1 MLFNSFEFL
10 IFFPIVT
17 LVYFLLPGRLQWI
30 WLLAMSYF
38 FYMNWHAEYALLMAA
53 CTIVTYACSLVITAL
68 EEKKHKKIAM
78 LMGIVFNI
86 GLLGYFKYTGF
97 FLDVIQRTCDLLS
110 IPVTTP
116 RVSILLPVGISFYIF
131 QALSY
136 VIDVYKGRVKAE
148 RNLFKYAL
156 FVSFFPQLVAG
167 PIERSSRLLRQVTA
181 EHRFDWERARQG
193 LLIMLLGF
201 FEKVVIADRAC
212 MYVDAIYGG
221 WIDASGAQIA
231 LATFVFAVQDL
242 CDFAGYS
249 HIAIGAAKVL
259 GVELMTNFRQPYFAH
274 SVQNFWARWHISL
287 STWFRDY
294 IYFPLGAGRGGKL
307 KQARNLMIVYTVS
320 GLWHGAAL
328 KYVAWGMLNG
338 ALQVVEGL
346 LPQPKHKPRFPR
358 LDLLLHI
365 LWTDFLILITMLI
378 FRAGSLSSALGMLV
392 RIPTAWNA
400 PGIESGFSAMQAL
413 CTGVCFAILFV
424 IELIH
429 EKRRSLTE
437 LTDRLPAAA
446 RGLLYLLAV
455 LAIIVFGVWGPGY
468 AAQAFI
474 YFQF

>member
-17 LVYFLLPGRLQWI
+17 LVYFALPKKAQWV

-38 FYMNWHAEYALLMAA
+38 FYMNWHAEYALLMAS
-53 CTIVTYACSLVITAL
+53 CTVVTHACSLIITDL
-68 EEKKHKKIAM
+68 KEKKHKKIAM
-78 LMGIVFNI
+78 WAGIVFNI

-97 FLDVIQRTCDLLS
+97 FLEVVQRVCDVLHL
-110 IPVTTP
+110 PVTTP
-116 RVSILLPVGISFYIF
+116 KVSILLPVGISFYIF

-136 VIDVYKGRVKAE
+136 MIDVYKGRVKAE

-167 PIERSSRLLRQVTA
+167 PIERSSRLLKQVTA
-181 EHRFDWERARQG
+181 EHRFDWERARTG
-193 LLIMLLGF
+193 LLIMMLGF

-212 MYVDAIYGG
+212 MYVDAIYGN
-221 WIDASGAQIA
+221 WIEASGAQIA
-231 LATFVFAVQDL
+231 LAALVFSVQDL

-249 HIAIGAAKVL
+249 HIAIGAARIM
-259 GVELMTNFRQPYFAH
+259 GIDLMTNFRQPYFAH

-307 KQARNLMIVYTVS
+307 KMARNLMIVYSVS

-328 KYVAWGMLNG
+328 KFIAWGMLNG
-338 ALQVVEGL
+338 ALQVIENL
-346 LPQPKHKPRFPR
+346 IPRKDKKPRFPK

-365 LWTDFLILITMLI
+365 LWTDFLILITMHI
-378 FRAGSLSSALGMLV
+378 FRASSLSAALGMMGRVLTDW
-392 RIPTAWNA
+392 RA
-400 PGIESGFSAMQAL
+400 PLLETGFSSMQAL
-413 CTGVCFAILFV
+413 CTGVCFAILFA
-424 IELIH
+424 IEFIH
-429 EKRRSLTE
+429 EKRKTLTE
-437 LTDRLPAAA
+437 MTDRLPVSV
-446 RGLLYLLAV
+446 RGLLYLAAV
-455 LAIIVFGVWGPGY
+455 MAIVIFGVWGPGY
-468 AAQAFI
+468 TAQAFI

>member
-17 LVYFLLPGRLQWI
+17 LIYFLLPGKRQWI

-38 FYMNWHAEYALLMAA
+38 FYMNWHAEYALLMAT
-53 CTIVTYACSLVITAL
+53 CTAVTYACSLLITAFPQKRRRQAAL
-68 EEKKHKKIAM
+68 W
-78 LMGIVFNI
+78 GGVVFNI
-86 GLLGYFKYTGF
+86 GLLAYFKYTGF
-97 FLDVIQRTCDLLS
+97 FLDVVQRVCDALGLA
-110 IPVTTP
+110 VTTP
-116 RVSILLPVGISFYIF
+116 KVSILLPVGISFYIF

-136 VIDVYKGRVKAE
+136 MIDVYKGRVKAE

-167 PIERSSRLLRQVTA
+167 PIERSNRLLKQVTA
-181 EHRFDWERARQG
+181 EHRFDWERTLKG

-221 WIDASGAQIA
+221 WANASGAQIA

-346 LPQPKHKPRFPR
+346 LPQPKRKPRFPKAN
-358 LDLLLHI
+358 LLLHI

-392 RIPTAWNA
+392 RIPTAWAA
-400 PGIESGFSAMQAL
+400 PAMDSGFSPMQAL
-413 CTGVCFAILFV
+413 CTGVCFVILFV

-429 EKRRSLTE
+429 EKRKSLTE
-437 LTDRLPAAA
+437 ITDRLPVAA
-446 RGLLYLLAV
+446 RGALYLLAV
-455 LAIIVFGVWGPGY
+455 LAVIVFGVWGPGY

>member
-17 LVYFLLPGRLQWI
+17 LVYFLLPGRIQWI
-30 WLLAMSYF
+30 WLLVMSYF

-53 CTIVTYACSLVITAL
+53 CTVVTYACGRVIAAMP
-68 EEKKHKKIAM
+68 EKKHKKIAM
-78 LMGIVFNI
+78 FAGIVFNI

-97 FLDVIQRTCDLLS
+97 FLDVVQRACDLLS

-148 RNLFKYAL
+148 RNLLKYAL

-221 WIDASGAQIA
+221 WADASGAQIA

-338 ALQVVEGL
+338 ALQVIEGL
-346 LPQPKHKPRFPR
+346 LPQPARKPRFPK

-365 LWTDFLILITMLI
+365 LFTDCLILITMLV
-378 FRAGSLSSALGMLV
+378 FRAGSLSSALGMLA
-392 RIPTAWNA
+392 RIPMAWGA

-413 CTGVCFAILFV
+413 CTGVCFLILFA

-446 RGLLYLLAV
+446 RGRLDMLAV

>member
-10 IFFPIVT
+10 IFFPAVT
-17 LVYFLLPGRLQWI
+17 AVYFLLPGRIQWI
-30 WLLAMSYF
+30 WLLVMSYF

-53 CTIVTYACSLVITAL
+53 CTVVTYGCGLAITAL
-68 EEKKHKKIAM
+68 HEKKHKKLAMIA
-78 LMGIVFNI
+78 GIVFNI

-97 FLDVIQRTCDLLS
+97 FLDVIQRACDLLS

-181 EHRFDWERARQG
+181 EHRFDWERTRQG

-221 WIDASGAQIA
+221 WAGASGAQIA

-307 KQARNLMIVYTVS
+307 KQARKLMIVYTVS

-346 LPQPKHKPRFPR
+346 LPQPRRKPRFPK

-378 FRAGSLSSALGMLV
+378 FRAGSLSSALGMLL

-400 PGIESGFSAMQAL
+400 PGIESGFSGMQAL
-413 CTGVCFAILFV
+413 CTGVCFVILFV

-429 EKRRSLTE
+429 EKRKSLTE

-455 LAIIVFGVWGPGY
+455 LAVIVFGVWGPGY

>member
-17 LVYFLLPGRLQWI
+17 LVYFLLPAKVKWV
-30 WLLAMSYF
+30 WLLIMSYF

-53 CTIVTYACSLVITAL
+53 CTLVTFIASRLIVGT
-68 EEKKHKKIAM
+68 EDKKKRKM
-78 LMGIVFNI
+78 VLTGGIVFNI
-86 GLLGYFKYTGF
+86 GMLAYFKYTGF
-97 FLDVIQRTCDLLS
+97 LLDVIERVCGVAGL
-110 IPVTTP
+110 PVQMP
-116 RVSILLPVGISFYIF
+116 KVSILLPVGISFYIF

-136 VIDVYKGRVKAE
+136 MIDVYKGRVKPE
-148 RNLFKYAL
+148 KNLFKYAL

-167 PIERSSRLLRQVTA
+167 PIERSGRLLKQVSA
-181 EHRFDWERARQG
+181 PHSFDWKRCREG

-212 MYVDAIYGG
+212 MYVDAVYGN
-221 WIDASGAQIA
+221 WVNASGAQLA
-231 LATFVFAVQDL
+231 LATVVFAVQDL

-249 HIAIGAAKVL
+249 YIAIGAAKIL
-259 GVELMTNFRQPYFAH
+259 GIDLMTNFRQPYFAH

-294 IYFPLGAGRGGKL
+294 IYFPMGAGRGGAL
-307 KQARNLMIVYTVS
+307 KRSFNIMTVYTIS

-338 ALQVVEGL
+338 AIQVVEGL
-346 LPQPKHKPRFPR
+346 IPPKQNKPKYPK

-378 FRAGSLSSALGMLV
+378 FRAGSLSAALGMLV
-392 RIPTAWNA
+392 RIPTKWGA
-400 PGIESGFSAMQAL
+400 PWLASGFSAMQ
-413 CTGVCFAILFV
+413 GVCLLICSLVLFA

-429 EKRRSLTE
+429 EKRKTLTE
-437 LTDRLPAAA
+437 MTDKLPAIV
-446 RGLLYLLAV
+446 RGALYLAAV
-455 LAIIVFGVWGPGY
+455 MAVVIFGVWGPGY
-468 AAQAFI
+468 SAQAFI

>member
-17 LVYFLLPGRLQWI
+17 LIYFVLPRRGRWI
-30 WLLAMSYF
+30 WLLVTSYF

-53 CTIVTYACSLVITAL
+53 CTVVTYGCARLIDAVSDARRRKGVLIG
-68 EEKKHKKIAM
+68 
-78 LMGIVFNI
+78 GIVFNI
-86 GLLGYFKYTGF
+86 GLLAYFKYTGF
-97 FLDVIQRTCDLLS
+97 LLDLIGRGCALLGLEL
-110 IPVTTP
+110 TMP

-136 VIDVYKGRVKAE
+136 MIDVYKGRVKPE
-148 RNLFKYAL
+148 KNLFKYAL

-167 PIERSSRLLRQVTA
+167 PIERSGRLLKQVTA
-181 EHRFDWERARQG
+181 PHDFDWRRCRGG
-193 LLIMLLGF
+193 LLIMLLGY

-221 WIDASGAQIA
+221 WATASGAQIA
-231 LATFVFAVQDL
+231 LATVVFAVQDL

-249 HIAIGAAKVL
+249 YIAIGAAKIL

-328 KYVAWGMLNG
+328 KYIAWGMLNG

-346 LPQPKHKPRFPR
+346 LPPPKHKPRFPKV
-358 LDLLLHI
+358 DLLLHI
-365 LWTDFLILITMLI
+365 LLTDFLILITMLI
-378 FRAGSLSSALGMLV
+378 FRAGSLSSALGMLL
-392 RIPTAWNA
+392 RIPTAWGA

-413 CTGVCFAILFV
+413 CTGMCFLILFV

-429 EKRRSLTE
+429 EKRRTLTE

>member
-10 IFFPIVT
+10 IFFPVVT
-17 LVYFLLPGRLQWI
+17 LVYFLIPDRVKWV
-30 WLLAMSYF
+30 WLLITSYF

-53 CTIVTYACSLVITAL
+53 CTVVTYTCSRLI
-68 EEKKHKKIAM
+68 ERFEDKRRRKIAM
-78 LMGIVFNI
+78 WSGVVLNI
-86 GLLGYFKYTGF
+86 GLLAYFKYTGF
-97 FLDVIQRTCDLLS
+97 LLEVIQRACDLLR

-116 RVSILLPVGISFYIF
+116 KVSILLPVGISFYIF

-136 VIDVYKGRVKAE
+136 TIDVYKGRVKPE
-148 RNLFKYAL
+148 KNLFKYAL

-167 PIERSSRLLRQVTA
+167 PIERSGRLLKQVSA
-181 EHRFDWERARQG
+181 PHRFDWERCRQG

-212 MYVDAIYGG
+212 MYVDMIYGN
-221 WIDASGAQIA
+221 WINASGAQLA

-249 HIAIGAAKVL
+249 YIAIGAAKIL
-259 GVELMTNFRQPYFAH
+259 GVDLMTNFRQPYFAH

-307 KQARNLMIVYTVS
+307 KAARNLMIVYTVS

-338 ALQVVEGL
+338 ALQVIEGL
-346 LPQPKHKPRFPR
+346 MPQKKGKPRFPK
-358 LDLLLHI
+358 LDLLIHI
-365 LWTDFLILITMLI
+365 LWTDFLILITMLV

-392 RIPTAWNA
+392 RIPTAWGA
-400 PGIESGFSAMQAL
+400 AGIDSGFSAMQAL
-413 CTGVCFAILFV
+413 CLGVCFVILFA

-429 EKRRSLTE
+429 EKRKTLTQI
-437 LTDRLPAAA
+437 TDRLPGAA
-446 RGLLYLLAV
+446 RFALYLAAV
-455 LAIIVFGVWGPGY
+455 MAVIIFGVWGPGY
-468 AAQAFI
+468 SAQAFI

>member
-17 LVYFLLPGRLQWI
+17 LVYFLLPGRIQWI
-30 WLLAMSYF
+30 WLLVMSYF

-53 CTIVTYACSLVITAL
+53 CTVVTYACGRVIAAMP
-68 EEKKHKKIAM
+68 EKKHKKIAM
-78 LMGIVFNI
+78 YTGIVFNI

-97 FLDVIQRTCDLLS
+97 FLDVVQRACDLLS

-148 RNLFKYAL
+148 RNLLKYAL

-221 WIDASGAQIA
+221 WADASGAQIA
-231 LATFVFAVQDL
+231 LATFVFAVPDL

-338 ALQVVEGL
+338 ALQVIEGL
-346 LPQPKHKPRFPR
+346 LPQPARKPRFPK

-365 LWTDFLILITMLI
+365 LFTDFLILITMLV

-392 RIPTAWNA
+392 RIPTAWGA

-413 CTGVCFAILFV
+413 CTGVCFLILFA

>member
-17 LVYFLLPGRLQWI
+17 LIYFVLPRRGRWI
-30 WLLAMSYF
+30 WLLVTSYF

-53 CTIVTYACSLVITAL
+53 CTVVTYGCARLIDAVGDARRRKGVLIG
-68 EEKKHKKIAM
+68 
-78 LMGIVFNI
+78 GIVFNI
-86 GLLGYFKYTGF
+86 GLLAYFKYTGF
-97 FLDVIQRTCDLLS
+97 LLDLIGRGCALLGLEL
-110 IPVTTP
+110 TMP

-136 VIDVYKGRVKAE
+136 MIDVYKGRVKPE
-148 RNLFKYAL
+148 KNLFKYAL

-167 PIERSSRLLRQVTA
+167 PIERSGRLLKQVTA
-181 EHRFDWERARQG
+181 PHDFDWKRCRDG
-193 LLIMLLGF
+193 LLIMLLGY

-221 WIDASGAQIA
+221 WATASGAQIA
-231 LATFVFAVQDL
+231 LATVVFAVQDL

-249 HIAIGAAKVL
+249 YIAIGAAKIL

-294 IYFPLGAGRGGKL
+294 IYFPLGAGRGSQL
-307 KQARNLMIVYTVS
+307 KKAFNLMTVYTVS

-328 KYVAWGMLNG
+328 KYVVWGMLNG
-338 ALQVVEGL
+338 ALQVIEGL
-346 LPQPKHKPRFPR
+346 MPPARRKPRCPR
-358 LDLLLHI
+358 LHLLGQI

-378 FRAGSLSSALGMLV
+378 FRAGSLTTAVRMLV
-392 RIPTAWNA
+392 RIPTQWSAAWMQ
-400 PGIESGFSAMQAL
+400 SGFSGMQAL
-413 CTGVCFAILFV
+413 CLGVCFAVLFA

-429 EKRRSLTE
+429 EKRRTLTE
-437 LTDRLPAAA
+437 LTDRLPGPV
-446 RGLLYLLAV
+446 RGALYLAAV
-455 LAIIVFGVWGPGY
+455 MAIVIFGVWGPGY
-468 AAQAFI
+468 SAQAFI

>member
-10 IFFPIVT
+10 IFFPVVT
-17 LVYFLLPGRLQWI
+17 LVYFLLPGKIQWI
-30 WLLAMSYF
+30 WLLVMSYF

-53 CTIVTYACSLVITAL
+53 CTVVTYACGRIITAL
-68 EEKKHKKIAM
+68 PEKKYKKLAM
-78 LMGIVFNI
+78 LAGIVFNI

-97 FLDVIQRTCDLLS
+97 FLDVVQRVCDAFS

-221 WIDASGAQIA
+221 WVDASGAQIA

-346 LPQPKHKPRFPR
+346 LPPPKHKPRFPK

-378 FRAGSLSSALGMLV
+378 FRAGSLSSALGMLL
-392 RIPTAWNA
+392 RIPTAWGA

-413 CTGVCFAILFV
+413 CTGVCFVILFV

-429 EKRRSLTE
+429 EKRRTLTE
-437 LTDRLPAAA
+437 LTDRLPAAL

>member
-17 LVYFLLPGRLQWI
+17 AIYFALPKKAQWI
-30 WLLAMSYF
+30 WLLVMSYF

-53 CTIVTYACSLVITAL
+53 CTIVTHACSLIITDL
-68 EEKKHKKIAM
+68 KEKKHKKIAM
-78 LMGIVFNI
+78 WGGIVFNI
-86 GLLGYFKYTGF
+86 GLLAYFKYTGF
-97 FLDVIQRTCDLLS
+97 LLDVIQRVCDLVGL
-110 IPVTTP
+110 PVTTP
-116 RVSILLPVGISFYIF
+116 KVSILLPVGISFYIF

-136 VIDVYKGRVKAE
+136 MIDVYKGRVKAE

-167 PIERSSRLLRQVTA
+167 PIERSSRLLKQVTA
-181 EHRFDWERARQG
+181 EHRFDWERTRQG
-193 LLIMLLGF
+193 LLIMMLGF

-231 LATFVFAVQDL
+231 LATVVFAVQDL

-249 HIAIGAAKVL
+249 HIAIGAAKIL
-259 GVELMTNFRQPYFAH
+259 GIELMTNFRQPYFAH

-307 KQARNLMIVYTVS
+307 KAARNLMIVYTVS

-338 ALQVVEGL
+338 ALQVIEGWM
-346 LPQPKHKPRFPR
+346 PQPKNKPKYPK
-358 LDLLLHI
+358 LDLLAHI
-365 LWTDFLILITMLI
+365 LWTDFLILITMLV
-378 FRAGSLSSALGMLV
+378 FRAGSLSSALGMLW
-392 RIPTAWNA
+392 RIPTAWGSA
-400 PGIESGFSAMQAL
+400 GIDSGFGAMQAL
-413 CTGVCFAILFV
+413 CTGICFVILFA

-429 EKRRSLTE
+429 EKRKTLTAI
-437 LTDRLPAAA
+437 TDRLPVFA
-446 RGLLYLLAV
+446 RGALYLLGV

-468 AAQAFI
+468 TAQAFI

>member
-17 LVYFLLPGRLQWI
+17 LVYFLLPGRIQWI
-30 WLLAMSYF
+30 WLLVMSYF

-53 CTIVTYACSLVITAL
+53 CTVVTYACGRVIAAMP
-68 EEKKHKKIAM
+68 EKKHKKIAM
-78 LMGIVFNI
+78 YTGIVFNI

-97 FLDVIQRTCDLLS
+97 FLDVVQRACDLLS

-148 RNLFKYAL
+148 RNLLKYAL

-221 WIDASGAQIA
+221 WADASGAQIA
-231 LATFVFAVQDL
+231 LATFVFAVPDL

-338 ALQVVEGL
+338 ALQVIEGL
-346 LPQPKHKPRFPR
+346 LPQPARKPRFPK

-365 LWTDFLILITMLI
+365 LFTDFLILITMLV

-392 RIPTAWNA
+392 RIPTAWGA

-413 CTGVCFAILFV
+413 CTGVCFLILFA

-455 LAIIVFGVWGPGY
+455 LAVIVFGVWGPGY

>member
-10 IFFPIVT
+10 IFFPVVT
-17 LVYFLLPGRLQWI
+17 AVYFLLPGRIQWI

-53 CTIVTYACSLVITAL
+53 CTVVTYACGRIITAL
-68 EEKKHKKIAM
+68 PEKKHKKRAM
-78 LMGIVFNI
+78 LAGIVFNI

-97 FLDVIQRTCDLLS
+97 FLDVIQRACDLLS

-116 RVSILLPVGISFYIF
+116 KVSILLPVGISFYIF

-181 EHRFDWERARQG
+181 EHRFDWERTRQG

-221 WIDASGAQIA
+221 WADASGAQIA

-346 LPQPKHKPRFPR
+346 LPQPRHKPRFPK

-378 FRAGSLSSALGMLV
+378 FRAGSLSSALGMLL

-400 PGIESGFSAMQAL
+400 PGIESGFSAMQTL
-413 CTGVCFAILFV
+413 CTSVCFVILFV

-429 EKRRSLTE
+429 EKRKSLTE

-455 LAIIVFGVWGPGY
+455 LAVIVFGVWGPGY

>member
-10 IFFPIVT
+10 IFFPVVT
-17 LVYFLLPGRLQWI
+17 LVYFLIPDRVKWI
-30 WLLAMSYF
+30 WLLVTSYF

-53 CTIVTYACSLVITAL
+53 CTIVTFVSSRLIVRYDDP
-68 EEKKHKKIAM
+68 KKKKLAMIAS
-78 LMGIVFNI
+78 IVLNI
-86 GLLGYFKYTGF
+86 GLLAYFKYTGF
-97 FLDVIQRTCDLLS
+97 LLEVIQRVCDAVG

-116 RVSILLPVGISFYIF
+116 KVSILLPVGISFYIF

-136 VIDVYKGRVKAE
+136 TIDVYKGRVKAE
-148 RNLFKYAL
+148 TNLFKYAL

-167 PIERSSRLLRQVTA
+167 PIERSGRLLKQVSA
-181 EHRFDWERARQG
+181 PHRFDAERCRQG
-193 LLIMLLGF
+193 LLIMMLGF

-212 MYVDAIYGG
+212 MYVDMIYGN
-221 WIDASGAQIA
+221 WIDASGAQLA

-249 HIAIGAAKVL
+249 YIAIGAAKIL
-259 GVELMTNFRQPYFAH
+259 GIDLMTNFRQPYFAH

-307 KQARNLMIVYTVS
+307 KQARNFMIVYTVS

-338 ALQVVEGL
+338 ALQVIEGL
-346 LPQPKHKPRFPR
+346 LPNPKNKPRFPK
-358 LDLLLHI
+358 LDLLVHI

-378 FRAGSLSSALGMLV
+378 FRAGSLSSAMGMLI
-392 RIPTAWNA
+392 RIPTCWNSA
-400 PGIESGFSAMQAL
+400 GIESGFSAMQAL
-413 CTGVCFAILFV
+413 CLGVCFVILFA

-429 EKRRSLTE
+429 EKRRTLTQ
-437 LTDRLPAAA
+437 LTDRLPGAA
-446 RGLLYLLAV
+446 RFVLYLLGV
-455 LAIIVFGVWGPGY
+455 MAIVIFGVWGPGY
-468 AAQAFI
+468 SAQAFI

>member
-1 MLFNSFEFL
+1 MLFNSFAFL
-10 IFFPIVT
+10 IFFPTVT
-17 LVYFLLPGRLQWI
+17 LIYFLLPARIQWV
-30 WLLAMSYF
+30 WLLVMSYV

-53 CTIVTYACSLVITAL
+53 CTIITHACSLLITGAKTTRGRRAAMWSGIAL
-68 EEKKHKKIAM
+68 
-78 LMGIVFNI
+78 NI
-86 GLLGYFKYTGF
+86 GMLAYFKYTGF
-97 FLDVIQRTCDLLS
+97 LLDTIQRVCDW
-110 IPVTTP
+110 IGIEAAMPK
-116 RVSILLPVGISFYIF
+116 VSILLPVGISFYVF

-136 VIDVYKGRVKAE
+136 MIDVYKGRVKAE

-167 PIERSSRLLRQVTA
+167 PIERSSRLLKQVTQ
-181 EHRFDWERARQG
+181 EHRFDWERTRQG

-212 MYVDAIYGG
+212 MYVDAIYGS
-221 WIDASGAQIA
+221 WIDASGAQLA

-249 HIAIGAAKVL
+249 HIAIGTAKIL

-294 IYFPLGAGRGGKL
+294 IYFPLGAGRGGKF

-338 ALQVVEGL
+338 VFQVIEGL

-365 LWTDFLILITMLI
+365 LWTDFLILITMLV
-378 FRAGSLSSALGMLV
+378 FRAGSLSSALGMLA
-392 RIPTAWNA
+392 RIATAWNA
-400 PGIESGFSAMQAL
+400 PGIESGFSGVQAL
-413 CTGVCFAILFV
+413 CTGVCFAILFL

-429 EKRRSLTE
+429 EKRRTLTE
-437 LTDRLPAAA
+437 ITDRLPVFA
-446 RGLLYLLAV
+446 RGTLYLLGV
-455 LAIIVFGVWGPGY
+455 LAVIVFGVWGPGY
-468 AAQAFI
+468 TAQAFI

>member
-17 LVYFLLPGRLQWI
+17 LVYFLLPGRIQWI
-30 WLLAMSYF
+30 WLLVMSYF

-53 CTIVTYACSLVITAL
+53 CTVVTYACGRVIAAMP
-68 EEKKHKKIAM
+68 EKKHKKIAM
-78 LMGIVFNI
+78 YTGIVFNI

-97 FLDVIQRTCDLLS
+97 FLDVVQRACDLLS

-148 RNLFKYAL
+148 RNLLKYAL

-221 WIDASGAQIA
+221 WADASGAQIA

-338 ALQVVEGL
+338 ALQVIEGL
-346 LPQPKHKPRFPR
+346 LPQPARKPRFPK

-365 LWTDFLILITMLI
+365 LFTDFLILITMLV

-392 RIPTAWNA
+392 RIPTAWGA

-413 CTGVCFAILFV
+413 CTGVCFLILFA

>member
-17 LVYFLLPGRLQWI
+17 LIYFVLPRRVRWC
-30 WLLAMSYF
+30 WLLVTSYF

-53 CTIVTYACSLVITAL
+53 CTVVTYGCARLVDSVKDARWRKRVLIG
-68 EEKKHKKIAM
+68 
-78 LMGIVFNI
+78 GIVFNI
-86 GLLGYFKYTGF
+86 GLLAYFKYTGF
-97 FLDVIQRTCDLLS
+97 LLEL
-110 IPVTTP
+110 IGRACALLGLTMTMPK
-116 RVSILLPVGISFYIF
+116 VSILLPVGISFYIF

-221 WIDASGAQIA
+221 WADASGAQIA

-346 LPQPKHKPRFPR
+346 LPPPKHKPRFPKV
-358 LDLLLHI
+358 DLLLHI
-365 LWTDFLILITMLI
+365 LLTDFLILITMLI
-378 FRAGSLSSALGMLV
+378 FRAGSLSSALGMLL
-392 RIPTAWNA
+392 RIPTAWGA

-413 CTGVCFAILFV
+413 CTGVCFVILFV

-429 EKRRSLTE
+429 EKRRTLTE

>member
-17 LVYFLLPGRLQWI
+17 LIYFVLPRRGRWI
-30 WLLAMSYF
+30 WLLVTSYF

-53 CTIVTYACSLVITAL
+53 CTVVTYGCARLIDAVGDARRRKGVLIG
-68 EEKKHKKIAM
+68 
-78 LMGIVFNI
+78 GIVFNI
-86 GLLGYFKYTGF
+86 GLLAYFKYTGF
-97 FLDVIQRTCDLLS
+97 LLDLIGRGCALLGLEL
-110 IPVTTP
+110 TMP

-136 VIDVYKGRVKAE
+136 MIDVYKGRVKPE
-148 RNLFKYAL
+148 KNLFKYAL

-167 PIERSSRLLRQVTA
+167 PIERSGRLLKQVTA
-181 EHRFDWERARQG
+181 PHDFDWRRCRGG
-193 LLIMLLGF
+193 LLIMLLGY

-221 WIDASGAQIA
+221 WATASGAQIA
-231 LATFVFAVQDL
+231 LATVVFAVQDL

-249 HIAIGAAKVL
+249 YIAIGAAKIL

-294 IYFPLGAGRGGKL
+294 IYFPLGAGRGSQL
-307 KQARNLMIVYTVS
+307 KKAFNLMTVYTVS

-328 KYVAWGMLNG
+328 KYVVWGMLNG
-338 ALQVVEGL
+338 ALQVIEGL
-346 LPQPKHKPRFPR
+346 MPPARRKPRCPR
-358 LDLLLHI
+358 LHLLGQI

-378 FRAGSLSSALGMLV
+378 FRAGSLTTAVRMLV
-392 RIPTAWNA
+392 RIPTQWGAAWMQ
-400 PGIESGFSAMQAL
+400 SGFSGMQAL
-413 CTGVCFAILFV
+413 CLGVCFAVLFA

-429 EKRRSLTE
+429 EKRRTLTE
-437 LTDRLPAAA
+437 LTDRLPGPV
-446 RGLLYLLAV
+446 RGALYLAAV
-455 LAIIVFGVWGPGY
+455 MAIVIFGVWGPGY
-468 AAQAFI
+468 SAQAFI